1 MIDYAPHLFRQG
13 IVFLE
18 SPFLLLALQWWAALL
33 FLTLAAAPFARRLL
47 PVFRDGAW
55 PFAKA
60 LGVLFA
66 GYLSWLAAALGI
78 APFGRTSVLGST
90 ALVALCGALFLLW
103 QRGRRNETPEHIAK
117 TVVSASDGEKAVSW
131 KQILFSEL
139 LFLAAFLFWAW
150 VRGFQPSIHGLEK
163 FMDFGFVNAALRS
176 GTMPPTD
183 MWLAGEPI
191 NYYYF
196 GHYLCAFLT
205 TLTGMAPQVAYN
217 LMLATL
223 FGQTVTLAF
232 SLGWTAVSLVRRSRF
247 VRSSVAT
254 DKSAFLRNLAAGTIA
269 ALLVACGGNLHGFV
283 HGHALPFLKNQG
295 VYSGP
300 TKSYWYPDATRY
312 IGYFPPAKDKTIHE
326 FPLYSFVVADLHGH
340 VSDIPVT
347 LTSLGVLLTTA
358 ARGPSADRLALGG
371 FLVGIMQMTN
381 SWDFPVH
388 TALFGGITFVW
399 LWRRKGRFFRA
410 LAGGTGALLATGA
423 LSLLVALPFLLR
435 FQSFVKGIFPVLSRS
450 LPWQLL
456 VLWGDKLLTATLF
469 LGFVFFLLGRC
480 LKRRGPGRGFVLW
493 WRALSPGDLFAGAL
507 CLAGIGLVA
516 IPELVYVKDIYGA
529 DYHRANTMFKLGY
542 QAFILW
548 GIASGYVMVRL
559 AELPRRLLFRKGLA
573 VFFYFVVLLP
583 LLYFPKAVGT
593 YYPAREAWKGLDG
606 LDFMNFRAKD
616 DRAAI
621 AWFNETV
628 TGQVPLLEADGES
641 YSDFGRISMA
651 TGLPTILGWH
661 AHEWLW
667 RNDANLPN
675 RRSREVRAIY
685 EAPKGGEAQELLSRY
700 GIRYI
705 VVGAAER
712 KRFPRLDEDGLAA
725 LGNAVF
731 RSGDLVV
738 IEIVGETASSAEQGG
753 AASPSAEERK
763 EAASPSASEGRE
775 TEEATPH

>member
-18 SPFLLLALQWWAALL
+18 SPFFFLALRWWVALL

-60 LGVLFA
+60 LGSFRR
-66 GYLSWLAAALGI
+66 YLSWLAAALGI
-78 APFGRTSVLGST
+78 ASFGRTSVLGST
-90 ALVALCGALFLLW
+90 VLVALLGRCSSCGNRADAVKL
-103 QRGRRNETPEHIAK
+103 RNTSRRRFFRQAMGK
-117 TVVSASDGEKAVSW
+117 SVSW
-131 KQILFSEL
+131 KQVLFSEL

-150 VRGFQPSIHGLEK
+150 VRGFQPSIHGWK
-163 FMDFGFVNAALRS
+163 IHGFRLRERR
-176 GTMPPTD
+176 PPKRHHAPTD

-205 TLTGMAPQVAYN
+205 TLTGVRPQVPI
-217 LMLATL
+217 T
-223 FGQTVTLAF
+223 
-232 SLGWTAVSLVRRSRF
+232 SCSRRSSARPS
-247 VRSSVAT
+247 RSPSPSDGPPSPWCAFPGIRSFAAT
-254 DKSAFLRNLAAGTIA
+254 DKSAFLKNLAAGTIA

-295 VYSGP
+295 VYAGP

-358 ARGPSADRLALGG
+358 TRGPSADRLALGG

-480 LKRRGPGRGFVLW
+480 MKRRGPARGFVLW

-542 QAFILW
+542 QAFILL

-573 VFFYFVVLLP
+573 VFFYFMVLLP

-628 TGQVPLLEADGES
+628 TGQVPILEADGER

-685 EAPKGGEAQELLSRY
+685 EAPKSGEAQALLSHY

-712 KRFPRLDEDGLAA
+712 KRFPKLDEEGLAA

-738 IEIVGETASSAEQGG
+738 LERRRTHPRRQEGRV
-753 AASPSAEERK
+753 PSAEERK

-775 TEEATPH
+775 TEDATPH